1 MIMLEQVLSNTE
13 VIIQTSSERL
23 RKAQPRRTT
32 TTLLT
37 EPNDNNQGARLLITE
52 KEYTPRRDQ
61 QWVPQGKTLHLTLK
75 SNASHIQI
83 IGYIRRDEVKNNRQL
98 GDILCLEA
106 EQLSAALEDTDNLGK
121 EAAL

>member
-1 MIMLEQVLSNTE
+1 MLEQVLSNTE

-32 TTLLT
+32 TTLIT

-52 KEYTPRRDQ
+52 KEYTPRPDQ

-75 SNASHIQI
+75 SNASHIQL
-83 IGYIRRDEVKNNRQL
+83 IGYIRRDEFRNNRQL
-98 GDILCLEA
+98 GDIICLEA
-106 EQLSAALEDTDNLGK
+106 EQLSNALEDREEVN
-121 EAAL
+121 A